1 MPNKTRHV
9 FCKKGLISSFS
20 YLLNSPTGPPK
31 ETTHTQFLFWHRE
44 KYVVKKN
51 RVYMETTTN
60 YLAEKLTVKTMKTS
74 LPPRSHAEQATV
86 GGLESN
92 LVKCVNNKP
101 PTKSEICW
109 ATIIMTSDCV
119 IVSIKEYFV
128 GNDE

>member
-1 MPNKTRHV
+1 
-9 FCKKGLISSFS
+9 
-20 YLLNSPTGPPK
+20 
-31 ETTHTQFLFWHRE
+31 
-44 KYVVKKN
+44 
-51 RVYMETTTN
+51 METTTN

-74 LPPRSHAEQATV
+74 LPPRPHAEQARV

-92 LVKCVNNKP
+92 LVKFVNDKP